1 MLSNQCVQFLAHA
14 SFVIQ
19 RTKKGQTQTVDLR
32 GETVSLFSAG
42 QTVELVA
49 KRGKP
54 VEFARAITGDET
66 LNGEDIQVEK
76 MDVIFTNPD

>member
-1 MLSNQCVQFLAHA
+1 MLIQTSCRSNVCNFWHMTA
-14 SFVIQ
+14 FVIQ

-32 GETVSLFSAG
+32 GETVSLSADG

-49 KRGKP
+49 GRGKP

-66 LNGEDIQVEK
+66 LTG
-76 MDVIFTNPD
+76 